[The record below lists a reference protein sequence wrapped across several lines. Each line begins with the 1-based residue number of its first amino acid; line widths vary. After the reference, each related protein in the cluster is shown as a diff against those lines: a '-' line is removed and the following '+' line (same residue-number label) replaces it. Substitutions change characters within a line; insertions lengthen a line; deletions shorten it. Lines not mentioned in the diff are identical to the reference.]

1 LIRLLLKLG
10 ADTDFQ
16 DANGNTF
23 LHLAVSA
30 AHVSA
35 VAAVLDCNPALDIK
49 NKQNMTAWALAQT
62 KRGSGNVDV
71 VRNMLVKAWRGFKAR
86 RDGRETDVRSLDD
99 RQGSIFHVQNASKLQ
114 ISVSVNFD
122 PERSGTESP
131 PIDGL
136 HPGGARKSLI
146 SAANCGAQDQIR
158 KLLSDSE
165 IDVNEQSTKVL
176 RARK

>member
-1 LIRLLLKLG
+1 MCARSTIGR
-10 ADTDFQ
+10 
-16 DANGNTF
+16 
-23 LHLAVSA
+23 
-30 AHVSA
+30 
-35 VAAVLDCNPALDIK
+35 
-49 NKQNMTAWALAQT
+49 
-62 KRGSGNVDV
+62 
-71 VRNMLVKAWRGFKAR
+71 VRYSMSRSRAR
-86 RDGRETDVRSLDD
+86 NS
-99 RQGSIFHVQNASKLQ
+99 Q

-165 IDVNEQSTKVL
+165 IDVNEQSTKVPPATQIKSRTLFRDTQLYTAL
-176 RARK
+176 RVKEKLV